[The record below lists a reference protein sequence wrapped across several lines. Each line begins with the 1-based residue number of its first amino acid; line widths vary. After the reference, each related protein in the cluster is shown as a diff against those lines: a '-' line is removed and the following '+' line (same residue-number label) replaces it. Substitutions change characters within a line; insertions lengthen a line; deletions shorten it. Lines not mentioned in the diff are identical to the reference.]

1 MAGKHT
7 PIAWIVEPLGK
18 AHDRLSFSCGY
29 EALDRYLRE
38 QASQDA
44 RRRVAAP
51 FVLVQESERKAVVGY
66 YTLSALGIDLHD
78 LPDNVIKKLPS
89 YPVVPVTLLGRL
101 AVDLQYRG
109 QGAGE
114 FLLVDALLRA
124 YTQSSQIAA
133 AAVVVDAIDEQA
145 ARFYRHFG
153 FTPFPNKPT
162 RLFLPVK
169 TVAELFDR
177 DSR

>member
-1 MAGKHT
+1 MAVKT
-7 PIAWIVEPLGK
+7 KPTAWSVEPIWK
-18 AHDRLSFSCGY
+18 AHDHPSLSCGS
-29 EALDRYLRE
+29 EVLDRYLRE

-51 FVLVQESERKAVVGY
+51 FVLVHESDRKTIIGY
-66 YTLSALGIDLHD
+66 YTLTALGIDLHD
-78 LPDNVIKKLPS
+78 LPDSVIKKLPS

-101 AVDLQYRG
+101 AVDQHYTG

-124 YTQSSQIAA
+124 CTQSSQIAA

-145 ARFYRHFG
+145 ARFYRNFG
-153 FTPFPNKPT
+153 FTQFPDMPT
-162 RLFLPVK
+162 RLFLPMK
-169 TVAELFDR
+169 TVTELFGR
-177 DSR
+177 DSP